1 MTTINIIEYNEQEY
15 KEYHL
20 EDVSQI
26 KNKSDTNLNR
36 WIDIETIAEPKPI
49 EFLASTFNFH
59 PLLIEDIVSSTHR
72 PKLDDYEDYIFIVAK
87 MLTYDSIN
95 RKIKTEQI
103 RFILGEDYLITIQE
117 KEGDVFDK
125 IRDKLKGNKGK
136 IRKQKPDYLLY
147 SLLDSIVDNY
157 FTIIE
162 TIGEDVERIES
173 HLISDNSTNSL
184 RNIYKI
190 KRELIQIRKAVWPI
204 REVISKLERVENNLI
219 HSTTL
224 LYVRDI
230 YDHCVQIIET
240 VESHREVVS
249 SLLDIYLSSTSN
261 KLNAVMKVLTII
273 STIFMPLSFIVG
285 LYGMNFKYMPEL
297 DWHYGY
303 FTVIGTCLTISIV
316 MLIYFKKKKW
326 L

>member
-1 MTTINIIEYNEQEY
+1 MTTINIIEYNERDCHQFRY
-15 KEYHL
+15 D
-20 EDVSQI
+20 DVNEI
-26 KNKSDTNLNR
+26 KRHSDQSVNR
-36 WIDIETIAEPKPI
+36 WIDIEIDADDKSI
-49 EFLASTFNFH
+49 ESLATTFDLH
-59 PLLIEDIVSSTHR
+59 PLLVEDILSLDHR
-72 PKLDDYEDYIFIVAK
+72 PKLDDYDDYIFIVAK
-87 MLTYDSIN
+87 MLTYDHVN

-103 RFILGEDYLITIQE
+103 RFVLGEDYLITIQE

-136 IRKQKPDYLLY
+136 IRKLKPDYLLY

-157 FTIIE
+157 FAIIE

-173 HLISDNSTNSL
+173 HLITDNSNNSL
-184 RNIYKI
+184 KNIYKM
-190 KRELIQIRKAVWPI
+190 KRELIHIRKAVWPI
-204 REVISKLERVENNLI
+204 REVISKLERVENDLI
-219 HSTTL
+219 QPTTL

-285 LYGMNFKYMPEL
+285 LYGMNFRYMPEL

-303 FTVIGTCLTISIV
+303 FAVLGICISISVV
-316 MLIYFKKKKW
+316 MLFYFKKRRW